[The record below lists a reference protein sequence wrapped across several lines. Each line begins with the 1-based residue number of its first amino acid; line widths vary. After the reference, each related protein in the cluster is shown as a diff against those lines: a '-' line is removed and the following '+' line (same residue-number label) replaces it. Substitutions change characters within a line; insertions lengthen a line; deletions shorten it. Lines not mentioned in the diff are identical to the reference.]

1 LFQVGFGG
9 FLLLFGATE
18 GVALLRQSP
27 IKTGLCKGIVGFER
41 KSTAK
46 RASSGENSD

>member
-1 LFQVGFGG
+1 M
-9 FLLLFGATE
+9 LLFGATE

-27 IKTGLCKGIVGFER
+27 IKTGLCKGIVGFEQ

-46 RASSGENSD
+46 RTSSGEDSD